1 MPFTHTNKVAYTYSA
16 GGVNENKT
24 ISVAETEDAEINIDY
39 LLYIVTPTDGTKEYD
54 VPGFE
59 FTTAAAAVSTHFR
72 LDGVNGA
79 LWANGATSG
88 TKITDLEDGVP
99 YVWTKNGGIS
109 HPAGTSNKLVNS
121 IAKLTVIPDVY
132 NDPNN
137 LGNSV
142 DTAITLK
149 VRVLYDPLV
158 V

>member
-1 MPFTHTNKVAYTYSA
+1 MAFTHTNKVAYTYSA

-39 LLYIVTPTDGTKEYD
+39 LLYIVTPTNGTKEYD

-79 LWANGATSG
+79 LWANGASG

-109 HPAGTSNKLVNS
+109 HPAGTSNKMVNS
-121 IAKLTVIPDVY
+121 TAKLTIVPDAFHETT
-132 NDPNN
+132 NAKHA
-137 LGNSV
+137 V
-142 DTAITLK
+142 DNAVTLK

-158 V
+158 